1 MKVIRLP
8 KVVHP
13 DICDVQTTEQDT
25 GGCLTQGSMKTMST
39 QTPTKGLKAKSTRIG
54 MDDQLD
60 KTSNRVP
67 KSCTRAAAEQNPEV
81 QRSCAT
87 AVHCVQTR
95 LEVACRRRKHKYMYV
110 NACMYEL
117 PSGCCLSLPRSRICH
132 QRTSGRD
139 CQCPKSIL
147 AIRVPKIVHRKSSR
161 NRVPKVVHRKSSPL
175 GRLQELELVLAEFC
189 ERRSR
194 HIKQTYIV

>member
-8 KVVHP
+8 KIVHP
-13 DICDVQTTEQDT
+13 DICDMQHTEQDT
-25 GGCLTQGSMKTMST
+25 CACLTQGSMKTMST
-39 QTPTKGLKAKSTRIG
+39 QTQTKGLKAKSTRKG

-67 KSCTRAAAEQNPEV
+67 KSCTGAAAEQNPEV

-95 LEVACRRRKHKYMYV
+95 LEVACRRRKHKYIYA

-117 PSGCCLSLPRSRICH
+117 PSACCLSWPKSRICH
-132 QRTSGRD
+132 QRTNARD

-147 AIRVPKIVHRKSSR
+147 AVRVPKIVHR
-161 NRVPKVVHRKSSPL
+161 
-175 GRLQELELVLAEFC
+175 
-189 ERRSR
+189 
-194 HIKQTYIV
+194 